1 MTDQNQKIAVTIA
14 GNDSDGSAGM
24 PADLHSFYARGVYGM
39 GLLTAAVAGNT
50 KGIFA
55 QQVMP
60 LDFIQKQFDVLADDF
75 TINAAKTGMVADSK
89 VMNVV
94 ADNLEKYDFG
104 KIVIDPVIST
114 KHGNT
119 LMDDDSYNTFI
130 KRLVPLAD
138 IITPNFYEQ
147 KKLTG
152 LELNDLDEVKKGAK
166 MLQDM
171 GAKNVLMKGR
181 HDGEQTEVTDILLT
195 EDGKFHAFT
204 KPYFKTDRVNG
215 TGDTLSAVIAAELA
229 KGNDLIDID
238 FYLPEHS
245 KAIQVTWELS
255 ETDKKREISNLVKLH
270 QTNPEIKDL
279 IIVTA
284 EDEDEIQVG
293 DCKIQVIPVYKFLLK
308 N

>member
-1 MTDQNQKIAVTIA
+1 MTKQTIAVTIA

-39 GLLTAAVAGNT
+39 GLMTAAVAGNT
-50 KGIFA
+50 TGIYA
-55 QQVMP
+55 SQIMP
-60 LDFIQKQFDVLADDF
+60 VDFIQKQFDVLADDF
-75 TINAAKTGMVADSK
+75 DIKAAKTGMVADSK

-152 LELNDLDEVKKGAK
+152 LELDTLEEVKKGAK
-166 MLQDM
+166 MLQEM

-181 HDGEQTEVTDILLT
+181 HDGDQKEVTDLLLT
-195 EDGKFHAFT
+195 EDGKFHTFT
-204 KPYFKTDRVNG
+204 RPFFKTDRVNG

-229 KGNDLIDID
+229 KGTSLIDSVKIAKD
-238 FYLPEHS
+238 FTYDAISHPIEVGS
-245 KAIQVTWELS
+245 KFGPINHWAS
-255 ETDKKREISNLVKLH
+255 EKS
-270 QTNPEIKDL
+270 
-279 IIVTA
+279 
-284 EDEDEIQVG
+284 
-293 DCKIQVIPVYKFLLK
+293 
-308 N
+308 

>member
-1 MTDQNQKIAVTIA
+1 MKKEPIAVTIA

-39 GLLTAAVAGNT
+39 GLMTAAVAGNT
-50 KGIFA
+50 TGIYA
-55 QQVMP
+55 QEVMP

-75 TINAAKTGMVADSK
+75 DINAAKTGMVADSK

-119 LMDDDSYNTFI
+119 LMDDRSYDTFI

-138 IITPNFYEQ
+138 VITPNYYEQ

-152 LELNDLDEVKKGAK
+152 LELNDIDEVKKGAHI
-166 MLQDM
+166 LQKM

-181 HDGEQTEVTDILLT
+181 HDGSEDEVTDILLT
-195 EDGKFHAFT
+195 ENGEFHTFT
-204 KPYFKTDRVNG
+204 KPYFKTNRVNG

-229 KGNDLIDID
+229 KG
-238 FYLPEHS
+238 
-245 KAIQVTWELS
+245 
-255 ETDKKREISNLVKLH
+255 TD
-270 QTNPEIKDL
+270 
-279 IIVTA
+279 
-284 EDEDEIQVG
+284 
-293 DCKIQVIPVYKFLLK
+293 LLK
-308 N
+308 AVKIAKDFTYDAISHPIEVGSKFGPINHLAAQQDEHE

>member
-130 KRLVPLAD
+130 NRLVPLAD

-152 LELNDLDEVKKGAK
+152 LDEVKKGAK

-181 HDGEQTEVTDILLT
+181 HDGEQTEVTDLLLT
-195 EDGKFHAFT
+195 EDGKFHTFT

-229 KGNDLIDID
+229 KGNDLIDSVKIAKD
-238 FYLPEHS
+238 FTYEAISHPIAVGS
-245 KAIQVTWELS
+245 KFGPINHLAAQ
-255 ETDKKREISNLVKLH
+255 
-270 QTNPEIKDL
+270 
-279 IIVTA
+279 
-284 EDEDEIQVG
+284 
-293 DCKIQVIPVYKFLLK
+293 K
-308 N
+308 NEKE

>member
-1 MTDQNQKIAVTIA
+1 MTQEPIAVTIA

-24 PADLHSFYARGVYGM
+24 SADLHSFYARGVYGM

-50 KGIFA
+50 TGIYA

-60 LDFIQKQFDVLADDF
+60 VDFIQKQFDVLADDF
-75 TINAAKTGMVADSK
+75 DIKAAKTGMVADSEI
-89 VMNVV
+89 MNCV

-130 KRLVPLAD
+130 NRLVPLAD
-138 IITPNFYEQ
+138 VITPNFYEQ

-152 LELNDLDEVKKGAK
+152 LELNDIEEVKKGAK
-166 MLQDM
+166 MLQEM
-171 GAKNVLMKGR
+171 GAKNVIMKGR
-181 HDGEQTEVTDILLT
+181 HDGSSDEVVDLLLT
-195 EDGKFHAFT
+195 EDGEFHTFV

-229 KGNDLIDID
+229 KNTPLLESIKIAKEFTYNAISHPIEVG
-238 FYLPEHS
+238 S
-245 KAIQVTWELS
+245 KWGPINHLAAQ
-255 ETDKKREISNLVKLH
+255 
-270 QTNPEIKDL
+270 
-279 IIVTA
+279 
-284 EDEDEIQVG
+284 
-293 DCKIQVIPVYKFLLK
+293 K
-308 N
+308 NN

>member
-1 MTDQNQKIAVTIA
+1 MKKQAIAVTIA

-50 KGIFA
+50 TGIYA

-60 LDFIQKQFDVLADDF
+60 LDFIQKQFDVLAADF
-75 TINAAKTGMVADSK
+75 NIKAAKTGMVANSA
-89 VMNVV
+89 VMNLV

-119 LMDDDSYNTFI
+119 LMDDDSYNTFL

-152 LELNDLDEVKKGAK
+152 LKLNNLAEIKKGAK
-166 MLQDM
+166 MLQKM

-181 HDGEQTEVTDILLT
+181 HDGNEKEVTDLLLT
-195 EDGKFHAFT
+195 EDGKFHIFT
-204 KPYFKTDRVNG
+204 KPLFKTDRVNG

-229 KGNDLIDID
+229 KGNSLLNSVKIAKD
-238 FYLPEHS
+238 FTYEAISHPIAVGS
-245 KAIQVTWELS
+245 KFGPINHLAAQ
-255 ETDKKREISNLVKLH
+255 RNL
-270 QTNPEIKDL
+270 
-279 IIVTA
+279 
-284 EDEDEIQVG
+284 DE
-293 DCKIQVIPVYKFLLK
+293 
-308 N
+308 

>member
-1 MTDQNQKIAVTIA
+1 MLKKQPIVVTIA
-14 GNDSDGSAGM
+14 GTDSDGSAGV

-39 GLLTAAVAGNT
+39 GLMTAAVAGNT
-50 KGIFA
+50 TGIYA
-55 QQVMP
+55 QHVFP
-60 LDFIQKQFDVLADDF
+60 LDFIQKQFDVLAADF
-75 TINAAKTGMVADSK
+75 DIGAAKTGMVADSK

-147 KKLTG
+147 RKLTG
-152 LELNDLDEVKKGAK
+152 LKLNSIDEIKKGAK
-166 MLQDM
+166 MLHKM

-181 HDGEQTEVTDILLT
+181 HDGDQKEVTDLLLT
-195 EDGKFHAFT
+195 EGGEFLAFT
-204 KPYFKTDRVNG
+204 KPHFITDRVNG

-229 KGNDLIDID
+229 KGTPLIESVKIAKDFTYEALSHPIAVGSKWGPID
-238 FYLPEHS
+238 HWAGQENTQP
-245 KAIQVTWELS
+245 
-255 ETDKKREISNLVKLH
+255 
-270 QTNPEIKDL
+270 
-279 IIVTA
+279 
-284 EDEDEIQVG
+284 
-293 DCKIQVIPVYKFLLK
+293 
-308 N
+308 

>member
-1 MTDQNQKIAVTIA
+1 MKKQAIVVTIA

-50 KGIFA
+50 TGIYA

-75 TINAAKTGMVADSK
+75 DIKAAKTGMVANSD
-89 VMNVV
+89 VMNLV
-94 ADNLEKYDFG
+94 ADNLEKYNFG

-119 LMDDDSYNTFI
+119 LMDEDSYNTFI

-147 KKLTG
+147 RKLTG

-166 MLQDM
+166 MLQKM

-181 HDGEQTEVTDILLT
+181 HDGNEKEVTDLLLT
-195 EDGKFHAFT
+195 EDGEFHTFT
-204 KPYFKTDRVNG
+204 KPLFKTDRVNG

-229 KGNDLIDID
+229 KGNSLLDSVKIAKDFTYEAISHPIVVGSKFGPINHLAAQEDLN
-238 FYLPEHS
+238 E
-245 KAIQVTWELS
+245 
-255 ETDKKREISNLVKLH
+255 
-270 QTNPEIKDL
+270 
-279 IIVTA
+279 
-284 EDEDEIQVG
+284 
-293 DCKIQVIPVYKFLLK
+293 
-308 N
+308 

>member
-1 MTDQNQKIAVTIA
+1 MEALFMKQKPIAVTIA

-24 PADLHSFYARGVYGM
+24 PADLHSFYARHVYGM

-50 KGIFA
+50 TGIYA
-55 QQVMP
+55 QQIMP
-60 LDFIQKQFDVLADDF
+60 IDFIQKQFDVLAEDF
-75 TINAAKTGMVADSK
+75 TISAAKTGMVADSAI
-89 VMNVV
+89 MNCV

-147 KKLTG
+147 QKLTN
-152 LELNDLDEVKKGAK
+152 LELNSLTEIKKGAK
-166 MLQDM
+166 ILQDM

-181 HDGEQTEVTDILLT
+181 HDLEGQTEVTDLLLT
-195 EDGKFHAFT
+195 ENGEFHTFT
-204 KPYFKTDRVNG
+204 KPFFKTDRVNG

-229 KGNDLIDID
+229 KGTNLIESVKIAKEFTYDAISHPMEVGSKWGPINHLAAQEEND
-238 FYLPEHS
+238 E
-245 KAIQVTWELS
+245 
-255 ETDKKREISNLVKLH
+255 
-270 QTNPEIKDL
+270 
-279 IIVTA
+279 
-284 EDEDEIQVG
+284 
-293 DCKIQVIPVYKFLLK
+293 
-308 N
+308 

>member
-1 MTDQNQKIAVTIA
+1 MTNQNQKIAVTIA

-50 KGIFA
+50 TGIYA
-55 QQVMP
+55 AEVMP

-147 KKLTG
+147 RKLTG

-181 HDGEQTEVTDILLT
+181 HDGNPTEVTDILLT
-195 EDGKFHAFT
+195 EDGKFHAFP

-229 KGNDLIDID
+229 KGNDLIDSVKIAKDFTYEAISHPID
-238 FYLPEHS
+238 VGS
-245 KAIQVTWELS
+245 KWGPINHLAAQNNEN
-255 ETDKKREISNLVKLH
+255 E
-270 QTNPEIKDL
+270 
-279 IIVTA
+279 
-284 EDEDEIQVG
+284 
-293 DCKIQVIPVYKFLLK
+293 
-308 N
+308 

>member
-1 MTDQNQKIAVTIA
+1 MKKQVIAVTIA

-50 KGIFA
+50 TGIYA

-75 TINAAKTGMVADSK
+75 DIKAAKTGMVANSD
-89 VMNVV
+89 VMNLV
-94 ADNLEKYDFG
+94 ADNLEKYNFG

-119 LMDDDSYNTFI
+119 LMDEDSYNTFI

-147 KKLTG
+147 RKLTG

-166 MLQDM
+166 MLQKM

-181 HDGEQTEVTDILLT
+181 HDGNEKEVTDLLLT
-195 EDGKFHAFT
+195 EDGEFHTFT
-204 KPYFKTDRVNG
+204 KPLFKTDRVNG

-229 KGNDLIDID
+229 KGNSLLDSVKIAKDFTYEAISHPIVVGSKFGPINHLAAQEDLN
-238 FYLPEHS
+238 E
-245 KAIQVTWELS
+245 
-255 ETDKKREISNLVKLH
+255 
-270 QTNPEIKDL
+270 
-279 IIVTA
+279 
-284 EDEDEIQVG
+284 
-293 DCKIQVIPVYKFLLK
+293 
-308 N
+308 